1 MSPAP
6 TDSLDIQTLLSRYR
20 SGAWTPQAVLDE
32 VLRRIE
38 AHADPAVWIDRL
50 TRDEIMSQLKESQS
64 RKDAG
69 VAQPL
74 MGVPF
79 AVKDNI
85 DVGGRVTTAA
95 CPDFA
100 YRAARSATVVE
111 KLCAAGA
118 IVVGKTNLDQ
128 FATGLV
134 GTRSPY
140 GVPRNPFNPRYVPGG
155 SSSGSGVAVSAGL
168 VSFTLG
174 TDTAGSG
181 RVPAAFNNIVGLKPT
196 RGLLSAAGLVPA
208 CQSLDCVSVFSLSCA
223 DAEAVFRVAVGY
235 DPQDPYSRDAAELG
249 AVPLAFPSNLRFGVP
264 SDEQLR
270 FYGNSAAEVLY
281 RKAIERMQRL
291 GATPVIIDFEP
302 FTEAS
307 QLLYEG
313 PWLAERLAGMK
324 EFMAHRFD
332 SFLPIT
338 RTIINGGRRFDA
350 VSAFDAMHA
359 LQALSRQVRLE
370 WEKMDLMLLPTTG
383 SIYTLAEVE
392 ADPVRLNATLGY
404 YTNFVNLLDLC
415 AVAVPSGMQPNGLPA
430 GVSMIAP
437 PGREA
442 ALLALADRFHHD
454 TGLPMGAT
462 GCPLPPHEATPAGP
476 APEGMVRLAVVGA
489 HLSGEPLNHQLTSRS
504 GRLVRACK
512 TFACYRLYAL
522 PGTMPPKPG
531 MVRAE
536 NGCGT
541 AIEVEVWELAADAFG
556 DFVAAIP
563 PPLSIGTL
571 RLEDGESVKGFLC
584 EGYAVAGAR
593 DISSYGGWRK
603 FQQMR

>member
-1 MSPAP
+1 MSLAP
-6 TDSLDIQTLLSRYR
+6 IDSLDLQTLSARYR
-20 SGAWTPQAVLDE
+20 SGAWSPQMVLDE

-38 AHADPAVWIDRL
+38 AYGDAAVWTDRL
-50 TRDEIMSQLKESQS
+50 SRDEVMGQLKEATA
-64 RKDAG
+64 RRDAG

-74 MGVPF
+74 LGVPF

-85 DVGGRVTTAA
+85 DVAGRVTTAA
-95 CPDFA
+95 CPDYA
-100 YRAARSATVVE
+100 YRATRSATVVE

-118 IVVGKTNLDQ
+118 ILIGKTNLDQ

-140 GVPRNPFNPRYVPGG
+140 GVPRNPFDARYIPGG
-155 SSSGSGVAVSAGL
+155 SSSGSGVAVAAGL
-168 VSFTLG
+168 VSFALG

-196 RGLLSAAGLVPA
+196 RGLLSTAGLVPA
-208 CQSLDCVSVFSLSCA
+208 CQSLDCVSVFTLTCT
-223 DAEAVFRVAVGY
+223 DAGAVFRIAQGY
-235 DPQDPYSRDAAELG
+235 DSQDPYSRDAAELG
-249 AVPLAFPSNLRFGVP
+249 VTPLAFPLGMRFGVP
-264 SDEQLR
+264 ADEQLR
-270 FYGNSAAEVLY
+270 FFGNSDAEALY
-281 RKAIERMQRL
+281 RKSIERLKKL
-291 GATPVIIDFEP
+291 GGTPVQIDFEP
-302 FTEAS
+302 FVEAS

-313 PWLAERLAGMK
+313 PWLAERLAGIK
-324 EFMAHRFD
+324 DFIAYRYD
-332 SFLPIT
+332 SFLPVT

-350 VSAFDAMHA
+350 VSAFDAMHE
-359 LQALSRQVRLE
+359 LQSLSRQVRLE
-370 WEKMDLMLLPTTG
+370 WEKMDVLLLPTTG
-383 SIYTLAEVE
+383 TIYTVAEVE

-415 AVAVPSGMQPNGLPA
+415 AVAVPSGMQANGMPA
-430 GVSMIAP
+430 GVTLIAP
-437 PGREA
+437 PGRET
-442 ALLALADRFHHD
+442 ALLALAERFHRD
-454 TGLPMGAT
+454 TGLPLGAT
-462 GCPLPPHEATPAGP
+462 GCALPASEAVPATPTP
-476 APEGMVRLAVVGA
+476 DGMVRLAVVGA
-489 HLSGEPLNHQLTSRS
+489 HLSGEPLNHQLTSRNA
-504 GRLVRACK
+504 RLVRACK

-531 MVRAE
+531 LVRAE

-541 AIEVEVWELAADAFG
+541 AIEVEVWEMAADAFG
-556 DFVAAIP
+556 NFVAAIP

-584 EGYAVAGAR
+584 ENYAATGAR